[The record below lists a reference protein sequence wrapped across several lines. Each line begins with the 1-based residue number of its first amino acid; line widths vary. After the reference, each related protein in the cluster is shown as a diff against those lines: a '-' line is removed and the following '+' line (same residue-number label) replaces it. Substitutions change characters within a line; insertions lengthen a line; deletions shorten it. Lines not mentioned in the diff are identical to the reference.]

1 VSESLPIV
9 DDTLRRLTKGAGG
22 VFLLSEKAA
31 GELSVQLKALEGKP
45 QYQEALQQ
53 LATLAYML
61 SEKKKSKAASAAI
74 MDVVQKAVG
83 HGKAPPKKSSGGGWG
98 PKKK

>member
-1 VSESLPIV
+1 M
-9 DDTLRRLTKGAGG
+9 RRLTKGAGG
-22 VFLLSEKAA
+22 VFMLSDEAA
-31 GELSVQLKALEGKP
+31 GQVSAQLEKLKGQP

-74 MDVVQKAVG
+74 MGVVQKAVG
-83 HGKAPPKKSSGGGWG
+83 TPKPPAAAKKSGGWG
-98 PKKK
+98 AVGAAKRKP